1 MASKKSK
8 RQKSKAA
15 QVTHATR
22 DDRQR
27 EKAMDKVVEH
37 PDAVE
42 FESRGIV
49 NDDLYRRHLDGPSPE
64 EQRKMWRNL
73 IFLAIAVIVPSIFF
87 IMRVS

>member
-1 MASKKSK
+1 MASKKSN
-8 RQKSKAA
+8 RSKSKAA

-27 EKAMDKVVEH
+27 EKALDAVVTH

-42 FESRGIV
+42 FESRGTV
-49 NDDLYRRHLDGPSPE
+49 DDALYQRHLEGPSAA

-73 IFLAIAVIVPSIFF
+73 IFLAIALIVPSVFF